1 MKVYVTGK
9 VEGYTKTTLKD
20 YIESKGHE
28 FKSLNKATE
37 LLVIAER
44 PGAKRIA
51 TAKSDGIPTMS
62 WDEFEKTH
70 LK

>member
-9 VEGYTKTTLKD
+9 VEGETKKSLKEK
-20 YIESKGHE
+20 IEKSGHE
-28 FKSLNKATE
+28 FKSLTKATE
-37 LLVIAER
+37 LLIIAEK

-51 TAKSDGIPTMS
+51 SACEWGIKTMS
-62 WDEFEKTH
+62 WEEFENTH